1 MSPFVT
7 CKKTPPS
14 KEILYSDTRPPMAME
29 SKVPKKNEI
38 HFKSGTRGTLAK
50 VLYLYDKE

>member
-1 MSPFVT
+1 
-7 CKKTPPS
+7 
-14 KEILYSDTRPPMAME
+14 MAME